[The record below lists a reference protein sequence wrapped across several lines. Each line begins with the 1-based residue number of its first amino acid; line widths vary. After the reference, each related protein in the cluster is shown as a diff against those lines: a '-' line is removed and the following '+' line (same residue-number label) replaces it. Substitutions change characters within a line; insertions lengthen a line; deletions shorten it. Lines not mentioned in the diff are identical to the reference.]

1 MRAEPT
7 WFDHGQVF
15 TTVAHPPL
23 PDDYVRLR
31 ASVGWPSPD
40 LERCAQALEASAFGV
55 TAYDEAGRAVG
66 MGRAVGDGL
75 YYFLVDVV
83 VEPAAQVRGLGARIM
98 DELSGWARASG
109 AAHVALAADADV
121 TPFYGRWGFVQGST
135 AYLRLRGHDRSV

>member
-1 MRAEPT
+1 VEHRAR
-7 WFDHGQVF
+7 FDHEQVF

-40 LERCAQALEASAFGV
+40 VERCAQALEASAFGV

-83 VEPAAQVRGLGARIM
+83 VEPAVQGRGIGARIM
-98 DELSGWARASG
+98 DELSGWVRASG

-121 TPFYGRWGFVQGST
+121 TRFYGRWGFVQGPT
-135 AYLRLRGHDRSV
+135 AYLRLLGNDRSA